1 VEQPRAPRAYLIF
14 LAVALLQ
21 FGLLVLV
28 AHTRVQRPAA
38 VAIYALVLWRL
49 ARGGPIAW
57 MLLLVVN
64 FGLALLTTL
73 GLAGN
78 PTTGVLWG
86 NVAIIAIP
94 SLVMTYL
101 LASTPMRRH
110 VGLAHSPAAGW

>member
-1 VEQPRAPRAYLIF
+1 
-14 LAVALLQ
+14 
-21 FGLLVLV
+21 
-28 AHTRVQRPAA
+28 
-38 VAIYALVLWRL
+38 
-49 ARGGPIAW
+49 

-110 VGLAHSPAAGW
+110 VGLARSPAAGW